1 MTKQKI
7 RAIALGMLLATSIIG
22 AAYYMEF
29 GSMTTAKLH
38 EALQKDGMVAIK
50 KAEYQK
56 LKKAAQQN
64 KTTAVSNNPQPPK
77 TVYVYLLTIQKG
89 ERSIDFAQKLEE
101 AHIIPDADAFV
112 TYLQTRG
119 LTRYIHAG
127 TYKVH
132 SEMSY
137 EEIANLIAKKHR

>member
-1 MTKQKI
+1 M
-7 RAIALGMLLATSIIG
+7 
-22 AAYYMEF
+22 
-29 GSMTTAKLH
+29 
-38 EALQKDGMVAIK
+38 
-50 KAEYQK
+50 
-56 LKKAAQQN
+56 KKAAQQN